1 MVEGAPFLGLGI
13 WEKMTLQMKKP
24 GLGGG
29 EEEGLGWKMEKAL
42 AGS

>member
-1 MVEGAPFLGLGI
+1 MQERAVTIA
-13 WEKMTLQMKKP
+13 

-29 EEEGLGWKMEKAL
+29 EEEGLGWKMAKAL